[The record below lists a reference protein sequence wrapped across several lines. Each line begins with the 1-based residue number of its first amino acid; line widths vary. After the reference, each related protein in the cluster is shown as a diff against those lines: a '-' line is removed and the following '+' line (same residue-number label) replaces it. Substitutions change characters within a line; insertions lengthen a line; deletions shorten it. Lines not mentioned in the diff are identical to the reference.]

1 MRSTGTKIRDW
12 YFFVGRDTSAG
23 QKTRER
29 RGRPGLTGKTRRTY
43 RRGYPAANSLSRIF
57 VRIGYRLNGLP
68 FTIPDSMP
76 GSLDC
81 AAGDCNPLLFRRH
94 HLPKEWRRE
103 PFYRL
108 RNSSYH
114 RNATHAGQQD
124 FRRRGPVGTFFYP
137 DSSMRYWKRKGGWLV
152 S

>member
-1 MRSTGTKIRDW
+1 MI
-12 YFFVGRDTSAG
+12 GRDTSAG
-23 QKTRER
+23 
-29 RGRPGLTGKTRRTY
+29 RGRECVAGGRALHVKPVGLIAVGV
-43 RRGYPAANSLSRIF
+43 PAANSLSRIF

-68 FTIPDSMP
+68 YTIPDSMP

-81 AAGDCNPLLFRRH
+81 ADGDCNPLLFRRH
-94 HLPKEWRRE
+94 HLPKEWPRE

-124 FRRRGPVGTFFYP
+124 FRRRSPVRP
-137 DSSMRYWKRKGGWLV
+137 SSGLTVAGEGSVTNLWFLYVIVNRV
-152 S
+152 NIVIFSV